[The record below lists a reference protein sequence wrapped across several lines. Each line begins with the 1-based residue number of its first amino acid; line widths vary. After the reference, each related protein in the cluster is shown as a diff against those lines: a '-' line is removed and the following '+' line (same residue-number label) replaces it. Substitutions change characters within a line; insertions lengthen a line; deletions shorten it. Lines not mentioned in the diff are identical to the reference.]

1 MLKLKPGGVG
11 AVQNKKRAV
20 IQTTSIMIAE
30 PNTHTNLESGAGQ
43 NNKHVV
49 IQTTSFMITEPNTNI
64 HTHRLPMT
72 IKHHEHKYLY
82 IYIFNQGSCTYD
94 TNIMSPRVIKS

>member
-64 HTHRLPMT
+64 HTQTANDH
-72 IKHHEHKYLY
+72 
-82 IYIFNQGSCTYD
+82 QAS
-94 TNIMSPRVIKS
+94 

>member
-11 AVQNKKRAV
+11 AVQNKKHAV

-30 PNTHTNLESGAGQ
+30 PNTHTNLEGGAGQ

-72 IKHHEHKYLY
+72 IKHHEHKYIY
-82 IYIFNQGSCTYD
+82 IYL
-94 TNIMSPRVIKS
+94 IKGHAHMIPI